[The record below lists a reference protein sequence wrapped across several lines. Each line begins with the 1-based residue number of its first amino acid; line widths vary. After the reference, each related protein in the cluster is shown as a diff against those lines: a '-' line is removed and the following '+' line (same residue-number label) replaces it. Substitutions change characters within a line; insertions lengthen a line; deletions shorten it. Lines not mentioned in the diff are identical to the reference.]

1 MESNYVCSNSDA
13 IERNGSV
20 YSSSAGKLRYL
31 RIIFMVIAVP
41 VLVISLLLE
50 IVSNA
55 KHKMVSKKKT
65 CNITVYLSLVR
76 INIRCLKK
84 VSENARRIC
93 FGYKL
98 RCHYMPSLYWKIW
111 INFNSTGGDPV
122 LFMIPFYYG
131 NLYSSNIP
139 PAINGDVPT

>member
-55 KHKMVSKKKT
+55 KHKMVSKKK
-65 CNITVYLSLVR
+65 NLQYHSVFIVGSHQYP
-76 INIRCLKK
+76 
-84 VSENARRIC
+84 VSQKG
-93 FGYKL
+93 FGKRATNL
-98 RCHYMPSLYWKIW
+98 FW
-111 INFNSTGGDPV
+111 I
-122 LFMIPFYYG
+122 
-131 NLYSSNIP
+131 
-139 PAINGDVPT
+139 

>member
-41 VLVISLLLE
+41 ALVISLLLE
-50 IVSNA
+50 IVGNA
-55 KHKMVSKKKT
+55 KHKMVFEKKPAISP
-65 CNITVYLSLVR
+65 CVSLSSVR

-84 VSENARRIC
+84 VSENSRRIC

-98 RCHYMPSLYWKIW
+98 SLSLHAVSILK
-111 INFNSTGGDPV
+111 NMDQF
-122 LFMIPFYYG
+122 
-131 NLYSSNIP
+131 
-139 PAINGDVPT
+139 

>member
-55 KHKMVSKKKT
+55 KHKMVSKKK
-65 CNITVYLSLVR
+65 
-76 INIRCLKK
+76 
-84 VSENARRIC
+84 
-93 FGYKL
+93 
-98 RCHYMPSLYWKIW
+98 
-111 INFNSTGGDPV
+111 
-122 LFMIPFYYG
+122 
-131 NLYSSNIP
+131 
-139 PAINGDVPT
+139 PAISQCIYRWFASISGVSKRFRKTRDESVLDINYAVTTCRLYIEKYGSILIAPEEIRFYL